1 MSRQFIFART
11 AKGELATRTAD
22 GVLPDERRVLLLI
35 DGVSNVENLSRKFPP
50 SLQRQL
56 DNILSSL
63 LKAGY
68 IEEYAVQRRQ
78 LENGKLARQL
88 HLVRTAKG
96 EVSMR
101 TPGRMASDEK
111 RVMLLIDGLSSVDSV
126 SKKLPPSLQEQ
137 LDGIL
142 LALFKAGYITE
153 QSAKQAAGQSK
164 ETLQTRLEYRLTKT
178 EFQEVVDSSQQITQ
192 NLLTLTESE
201 IARRTELEAA
211 LADTQAKLLSS
222 EIQLAE
228 THLHYAQVQQQLTEH
243 IETLQRHL
251 AEKSVALEHT
261 LGRTLHT
268 HLNEDVTNVVHDIQA
283 LPVTNEPRT
292 ADTASLPI
300 EHTNEPLPPHWATVR
315 DLRQMHSL
323 SDDDLRILL
332 RQARWQEAAA
342 DTVLIAEGEKNTL
355 FYMLMSGKLR
365 LVKHHHTLD
374 FLHIG
379 DCFGEILPVAQ
390 DAHPATESVV
400 TRTNCLLLTLP
411 ATSLNSIPA
420 TLRIHLTEALIR
432 TQSRRIKSTVEKLAS
447 LLI

>member
-35 DGVSNVENLSRKFPP
+35 DGVSNVENLSKKFPP

-56 DNILSSL
+56 DNILSAL

-68 IEEYAVQRRQ
+68 IEEYAVQRKQ
-78 LENGKLARQL
+78 LENGKLGRQL
-88 HLVRTAKG
+88 RLVRTAKG

-111 RVMLLIDGLSSVDSV
+111 RVMVLIDGLSTVESV

-153 QSAKQAAGQSK
+153 QSATQSAGQPN

-178 EFQEVVDSSQQITQ
+178 ELQDVVESNQQMTQ

-201 IARRTELEAA
+201 IAHRATLEAA
-211 LADTQAKLLSS
+211 LADTQAKLMTS
-222 EIQLAE
+222 EILLAE

-243 IETLQRHL
+243 IEILQQHL
-251 AEKSVALEHT
+251 AEKSAALEQT
-261 LGRTLHT
+261 LGRALHT
-268 HLNEDVTNVVHDIQA
+268 RLHEDVTNVMQDIQA
-283 LPVTNEPRT
+283 LPIINEPRPPD
-292 ADTASLPI
+292 AASPP
-300 EHTNEPLPPHWATVR
+300 TEPLPPHWATVR
-315 DLRQMHSL
+315 DLRQMQSL
-323 SDDDLRILL
+323 SDDDLRTLL
-332 RQARWQEAAA
+332 RQATWREVPA
-342 DTVLIAEGEKNTL
+342 DTVLIAEGEKNAL

-365 LVKHHHTLD
+365 LVKHQHTLD
-374 FLHIG
+374 FLHLG
-379 DCFGEILPVAQ
+379 DCFGEILPVGQ
-390 DAHPATESVV
+390 DGHPAMESVV
-400 TRTNCLLLTLP
+400 TRTDCLLLTLP
-411 ATSLNSIPA
+411 ATSLNNVPA

-432 TQSRRIKSTVEKLAS
+432 TQSRRMKSTVEKLAS